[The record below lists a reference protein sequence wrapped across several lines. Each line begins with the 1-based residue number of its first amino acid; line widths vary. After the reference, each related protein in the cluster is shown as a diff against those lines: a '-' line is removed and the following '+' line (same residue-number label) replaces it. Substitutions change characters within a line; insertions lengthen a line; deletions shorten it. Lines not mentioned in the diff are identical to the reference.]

1 MWFPLI
7 VVIAQLSAA
16 PAPVQK
22 AYQKLTQT
30 DLDADVVAAAGER
43 EEDRRDREG
52 QIGQPRAQDL
62 PARLR

>member
-30 DLDADVVAAAGER
+30 NLDAKKMSA
-43 EEDRRDREG
+43 RR
-52 QIGQPRAQDL
+52 QRA
-62 PARLR
+62 RRIST